1 MILVIFLCL
10 VLLMIFYLVFVYT
23 EAASVTSNVQHTTQ
37 RVLDKYT
44 SQMSTEI
51 DSSIKNG
58 HDYTDNLDSDLFEA
72 DLKQELNLTDDGC
85 CYYSSSLIK
94 YKLEDIKLSYD
105 QQNHL
110 QTVATIQVY
119 YPFYFMG
126 KEVIAARPTI
136 QVRSDYK
143 LKP

>member
-1 MILVIFLCL
+1 MLVIFLCL
-10 VLLMIFYLVFVYT
+10 VLLMIFYVVFVYT
-23 EAASVTSNVQHTTQ
+23 EAVSVTSNVQHSAQ

-44 SQMSTEI
+44 AQMSTNI

-58 HDYTDNLDSDLFEA
+58 HDYTDNLDDNLFDS
-72 DLKQELNLTDDGC
+72 DLKQELNLTNDGC
-85 CYYSSSLIK
+85 CYYSSSLLK
-94 YKLEDIKLSYD
+94 YKLSDIKLSYD
-105 QQNHL
+105 RQNHL

-119 YPFYFMG
+119 YPFYFLG
-126 KEVIAARPTI
+126 KEVIVSRPTI